1 MSMGYSNRVWKCPF
15 FRWDKREEIHCEGGH
30 AKVFQHQRELAAWA
44 REHCGK
50 ETGWEGCPIAQT
62 LLCPKD
68 ETNRHDEKGA
78 HPMERNV
85 DKIKRLEKELGRWQK
100 KVRDQRK
107 ELERLRQAEE
117 DARQAVLGTGRL
129 LDGILTALALHLGER
144 AEDPDTGEA
153 LGWRLTVPGFDL
165 AETEEKYEVR
175 ARRDSGGGYV
185 VGVLE
190 K

>member
-1 MSMGYSNRVWKCPF
+1 
-15 FRWDKREEIHCEGGH
+15 
-30 AKVFQHQRELAAWA
+30 
-44 REHCGK
+44 
-50 ETGWEGCPIAQT
+50 
-62 LLCPKD
+62 
-68 ETNRHDEKGA
+68 
-78 HPMERNV
+78 MERNV

-165 AETEEKYEVR
+165 AETEQQYEVR

>member
-15 FRWDKREEIHCEGGH
+15 FRWDKREEIHCEDGH

-68 ETNRHDEKGA
+68 ETNHNDEKGA

-129 LDGILTALALHLGER
+129 LDGILTALACIWASGPR
-144 AEDPDTGEA
+144 T
-153 LGWRLTVPGFDL
+153 RTPG
-165 AETEEKYEVR
+165 
-175 ARRDSGGGYV
+175 RRWAGG
-185 VGVLE
+185 
-190 K
+190 